1 MERKTK
7 KRIHESLQAKTFLTM
22 LGLLVFCCAIIYGMV
37 IACLP
42 QNYRTELKNQFIMG
56 FQDLIQVLEVN
67 GIENSTEKMNEFT
80 MQNHASVSILST
92 EGKEVLTINNVTE
105 DINSDKSEKITSSAN
120 FEYNGKGY
128 AISAEASLVAVS
140 QSYEILIKLIPL
152 ILFVIL
158 AISMAGAYFCSR
170 YFSKPIIDICNVAK
184 RIAELD
190 MTWKCETNRKDE
202 MGILAESL
210 NKMSK
215 KLNNTLSSLQ
225 AANEK
230 LQQDIEKERKQEKQ
244 RIEFF
249 TAVSHELKTP
259 VTRLKGRL
267 ECVIYNVGEEQD
279 REKYL
284 FQCIRTVDEIEKLI
298 SEILLAAQMGNSNFQ
313 MTANDLSI
321 SKLIIKCCE
330 KVQGTVEDKEMKMQL
345 NIQPDVHFCGDK
357 YLLEK
362 VFSNIIGNAVVYSPI
377 GAAVNVYLERGFF
390 SVENTGVHIDKNDL
404 EQIFI
409 PFYRID
415 KSRNRNT
422 GGSGLGLYIVK
433 TVLEHHHLPYYIENT
448 KSGVR
453 FCIKFLEHV

>member
-1 MERKTK
+1 
-7 KRIHESLQAKTFLTM
+7 M
-22 LGLLVFCCAIIYGMV
+22 LGLLVFCCVIIYSMV
-37 IACLP
+37 IGCLP

-56 FQDLIQVLEVN
+56 FQDLIQVLEVH
-67 GIENSTEKMNEFT
+67 GIENSTEKMNEFA
-80 MQNHASVSILST
+80 MQNYASVSILNT
-92 EGKEVLTINNVTE
+92 DGKEVLTINNVTD
-105 DINSDKSEKITSSAN
+105 DINSGKSEKITSSAN
-120 FEYNGKGY
+120 FEYNGKEY

-190 MTWKCETNRKDE
+190 MTWQCEINRKDE

-225 AANEK
+225 EVNEK
-230 LQQDIEKERKQEKQ
+230 LHQDIEKERNQEKQ

-259 VTRLKGRL
+259 VTRLRGRL
-267 ECVIYNVGEEQD
+267 ECVIYNVGTVKD

-284 FQCIRTVDEIEKLI
+284 FQCMRTVNEIEKLI

-313 MTANDLSI
+313 MTVGDLSI
-321 SKLIIKCCE
+321 SDLITKCCE
-330 KVQGTVEDKEMKMQL
+330 KVQGLVEDKEMKMKL
-345 NIQPDVHFCGDK
+345 NLQPNVHFWGDK
-357 YLLEK
+357 NLLEK
-362 VFSNIIGNAVVYSPI
+362 AVSNIICNAVMYSPL
-377 GAAVNVYLERGFF
+377 GATVNVYLENNFF
-390 SVENTGVHIDKNDL
+390 SVENTGVHIEKNDL

-453 FCIKFLEHV
+453 FCIKFLTSV

>member
-1 MERKTK
+1 
-7 KRIHESLQAKTFLTM
+7 M
-22 LGLLVFCCAIIYGMV
+22 LGLLVFCCVIIYGMV
-37 IACLP
+37 IGCLP

-56 FQDLIQVLEVN
+56 FQDLIQFLEVN
-67 GIENSTEKMNEFT
+67 GIENSTEKMNEFA

-92 EGKEVLTINNVTE
+92 EGKEVLTINNVMD

-120 FEYNGKGY
+120 FDYNGNGY
-128 AISAEASLVAVS
+128 SISAEASLVAVS

-158 AISMAGAYFCSR
+158 TISMAGAYFCSR

-184 RIAELD
+184 RISELD

-215 KLNNTLSSLQ
+215 ELNNTLSSLQ

-284 FQCIRTVDEIEKLI
+284 IQCIRTVDEIEKLI

-330 KVQGTVEDKEMKMQL
+330 KVQGVVEDKEMKMQL
-345 NIQPDVHFCGDK
+345 NIWPNVHFLGDK

-362 VFSNIIGNAVVYSPI
+362 VFSNIIGNAVVYSPA
-377 GAAVNVYLERGFF
+377 GATVNVYLGRSFF

>member
-1 MERKTK
+1 
-7 KRIHESLQAKTFLTM
+7 M

-80 MQNHASVSILST
+80 MQKHASVSILST

-377 GAAVNVYLERGFF
+377 GAAVNVYL
-390 SVENTGVHIDKNDL
+390 
-404 EQIFI
+404 
-409 PFYRID
+409 
-415 KSRNRNT
+415 
-422 GGSGLGLYIVK
+422 
-433 TVLEHHHLPYYIENT
+433 
-448 KSGVR
+448 
-453 FCIKFLEHV
+453 